1 MQMKLTFLGAVQ
13 TVTGSRFLLEANGT
27 KTLIDCGIYQERQFR
42 DRNWDPC
49 HVDPAQI
56 DAVLITHAH
65 LDHCGWLPK
74 LVKDGFKGK
83 VYCTTAT
90 AEIARIVL
98 LDSAKIQM
106 EDAAYK
112 QKRHKK
118 EGRTG
123 PHPYE
128 PLYNIEDAQA
138 SLPLFAPV
146 AYDKT
151 VNIADGIQISFHDAG
166 HILGASMIKMIVKEN
181 NQQRTIIFS
190 GDIGRWDKP
199 ILNDPTA
206 FDHAD
211 YVLIESTY
219 GDRIHEDTNDIATEL
234 ANVINN
240 AHQAGGN
247 IIIPSFSVERSQ
259 ELLYHL
265 NELLLA
271 KRIPPLMA
279 FLDSPMAIRV
289 TEVFKDHPEMFDEQM
304 TETIRQNRSPF
315 DFPGLTMTRTTNG
328 SKAINY
334 IRGTVIII
342 AGSGMCTGG
351 RVKHHLANNISKP
364 ETTVLFVGYQA
375 NGTLGRSILNGAEK
389 VRILG
394 QKREV
399 NAKIARIHGFS
410 GHADQSELIRW
421 LAAFKAPPKNIF
433 VVHGETDAANALA
446 KIGKQKLKY
455 NFTVPEFRQE
465 IILD

>member
-13 TVTGSRFLLEANGT
+13 TVTGSRYLLEANGT
-27 KTLIDCGIYQERQFR
+27 KTLIDCGIYQERQYR

-49 HVDPAQI
+49 HVDPAKI

-128 PLYNIEDAQA
+128 PLYDIEDAEA

-151 VNIADGIQISFHDAG
+151 VNIADGIQVSFHDAG
-166 HILGASMIKMIVKEN
+166 HILGASMIKMIVKDN
-181 NQQRTIIFS
+181 DQQRTIIFS

-199 ILNDPTA
+199 ILHDPTV

-219 GDRIHEDTNDIATEL
+219 GDRVHEDTNDIATEL
-234 ANVINN
+234 ANVIND

-265 NELLLA
+265 NDLLLA
-271 KRIPPLMA
+271 DRIPPLMA
-279 FLDSPMAIRV
+279 FLDSPMAIKV
-289 TEVFKDHPEMFDEQM
+289 TEVFKDHPEMFDDQM
-304 TETIRQNRSPF
+304 KETIRQNRSPF
-315 DFPGLTMTRTTNG
+315 DFPGLTMTRATNG

-334 IRGTVIII
+334 IRGSVIII

-351 RVKHHLANNISKP
+351 RIKHHLANNISRP
-364 ETTVLFVGYQA
+364 ECTVLFVGYQA
-375 NGTLGRSILNGAEK
+375 NGTLGRSILNGAER

-394 QKREV
+394 QKRDV

-410 GHADQSELIRW
+410 GHADQNELIRW
-421 LAAFKAPPKNIF
+421 LAAFKKPPKNIF
-433 VVHGETDAANALA
+433 VVHGETNPANALA
-446 KIGKQKLKY
+446 DLGKQKLKY

-465 IILD
+465 ITLD